1 MFNTNRWNRLRYSL
15 WAPLYHPMVR
25 AFDGARQTVIA
36 SLGLEPGQ
44 RLLIVG
50 AGTGADL
57 PFVPDGVAVLATD
70 LTPAMLERARP
81 RLRPGIELRV
91 MDGHALELPDAS
103 FDAVLLHL
111 VLAVI
116 PDPAACVREAA
127 RVLKPGGTLSV
138 FDKFVADDRQ
148 PSLFRRAA
156 SRVASVFFTHLDRR
170 LGDILA
176 ASGAALV
183 VETDEPALAGG
194 LFRRIRLRK
203 PAA

>member
-1 MFNTNRWNRLRYSL
+1 LFDTNRWNRLRYSL
-15 WAPLYHPMVR
+15 WAPLYHPFVR
-25 AFDGARQTVIA
+25 VFDGARRTAIA
-36 SLGLEPGQ
+36 ALDLKPGQ

-91 MDGHALELPDAS
+91 MDGHALELPDAC
-103 FDAVLLHL
+103 FDAALLHL
-111 VLAVI
+111 IVAVI

-127 RVLKPGGTLSV
+127 RVLKPGGVLSV

-156 SRVASVFFTHLDRR
+156 SRVAAVFFTHLDRR
-170 LGDILA
+170 FGDILT
-176 ASGAALV
+176 ASGASLV
-183 VETDEPALAGG
+183 VESDEPVAGG

>member
-1 MFNTNRWNRLRYSL
+1 MFDTNRWNRLRYSF
-15 WAPLYHPMVR
+15 WAPLYHPFARV
-25 AFDGARQTVIA
+25 FDGPRRTALA
-36 SLGLEPGQ
+36 ALGLKPGQ

-57 PFVPDGVAVLATD
+57 PFVPDGVEVLATD

-81 RLRPGIELRV
+81 RLRHGMELRV
-91 MDGHALELPDAS
+91 MDGQALELPDAN

-111 VLAVI
+111 IVAVI

-127 RVLKPGGTLSV
+127 RVLKPGGAISV
-138 FDKFVADDRQ
+138 FDKFVPDGQQ
-148 PSLFRRAA
+148 PSLARRAA

-176 ASGAALV
+176 ASGGGLA
-183 VETDEPALAGG
+183 VESDEPAFAAG